1 MESGE
6 VKTEVRHAQFGTDGY
21 TGMDYETQN
30 I

>member
-6 VKTEVRHAQFGTDGY
+6 VKTEVRHAQILTDAY
-21 TGMDYETQN
+21 KGMEPEIQN